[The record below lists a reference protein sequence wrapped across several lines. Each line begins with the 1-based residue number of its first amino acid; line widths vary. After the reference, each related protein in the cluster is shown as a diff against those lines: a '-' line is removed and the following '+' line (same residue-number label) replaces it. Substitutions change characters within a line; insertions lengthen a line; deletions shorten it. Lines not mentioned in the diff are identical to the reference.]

1 MNKTERKELAKI
13 EAWHATMERLPVT
26 DEKGREL
33 LLSMIARSMGTL
45 ARAASSH
52 KAYCELT
59 DAAERMNVRWH
70 GEFILKQ
77 WEAVES

>member
-1 MNKTERKELAKI
+1 MNKRERAELAKCEALHARI
-13 EAWHATMERLPVT
+13 EALPFTAEAER
-26 DEKGREL
+26 ENL
-33 LLSMIARSMGTL
+33 LGILARSMGTL

-70 GEFILKQ
+70 GEFIECQ
-77 WEAVES
+77 WSAA

>member
-33 LLSMIARSMGTL
+33 LLGMIARSMGTL

-70 GEFILKQ
+70 GEFIECQ
-77 WEAVES
+77 WSAA

>member
-1 MNKTERKELAKI
+1 MNKSERRELAKC

-33 LLSMIARSMGTL
+33 LLGMIARSMGTL

-59 DAAERMNVRWH
+59 EAAERMNVRWH
-70 GEFILKQ
+70 CEFIECQ
-77 WEAVES
+77 WSAA